1 MVSRAYRAA
10 SLAATLV
17 FASPARA
24 ACADLLPAENAPAG
38 PIREVTAEDLI
49 QLRDIGFPDA
59 AVTGASPLAISPDG
73 THAAFVISRAELQ
86 TDSYCEGL
94 VVIPLASG
102 KPRLLDSGGE
112 FIPLQAFVRSLL
124 VSVGLPN
131 PVTPAW
137 SPDGRSLAYLK
148 RRDGITQA
156 DIVDVATGATKART
170 QSPTDVEDLQ
180 WSADGRLLFT
190 TRPGLSTAREAIERE
205 GRSGWLY
212 DARIAP
218 NYGPAPR
225 ITQTDASAATFVL
238 DLSTGMIGPA
248 SPTQSRAPYA
258 SAVLHLGARAQ
269 LRPDG
274 DSLVAPQR
282 VWAITDAGT
291 PVRCNAATCRGRISG
306 VWWDSEAS
314 AVRFL
319 RREGWNGEIYAFY
332 VWRPGSAAPVRT
344 YLTTETVENC
354 VPAQEQLLCTLES
367 AALPRR
373 IVLLDPQGGAMRT
386 VFDPN
391 PEFSRIRLGPV
402 RRLKWRNDRGL
413 SAWGDLVLPPHSRAG
428 TKLPLVIVQ
437 YHSRGFLR
445 GGTGDEYPIYL
456 LAARGFAVLSFERPR
471 DIADTIPG
479 LRTEAALNAADERGW
494 ADRKSL
500 LSSILAGVAAA
511 VKTGRIDP
519 RRIGITGLSDGATSA
534 RFALINSKR
543 FAAAAISSCCLEPK
557 TVMTYGG
564 IAWARFNRT
573 IGYPPATKTDPSFW
587 RPASL
592 ALNAAKIKT
601 PLLMQL
607 SDDEYL
613 LSLEAFEALREK
625 GDPVELYVFP
635 GEHHVKWQPIHRL
648 AIYERNID
656 WFAFWLECLEDSSPA
671 KVAEYGRWRAMRR
684 KAQATARLCPRLTHV
699 SSSNVPSFPRL

>member
-1 MVSRAYRAA
+1 MVRRAYRAA
-10 SLAATLV
+10 TLAATLV
-17 FASPARA
+17 FASPASA
-24 ACADLLPAENAPAG
+24 GCADLLPAESAPAG
-38 PIREVTAEDLI
+38 PTREVTAEDLI
-49 QLRDIGFPDA
+49 RLRDIGFPDA

-73 THAAFVISRAELQ
+73 THAAFVLSRAELQ
-86 TDSYCEGL
+86 TNSYCEGL
-94 VVIPLASG
+94 VVIPLGSG

-124 VSVGLPN
+124 VTVGLPK
-131 PVTPAW
+131 PVTPVW
-137 SPDGRSLAYLK
+137 SPDGGSLAYLK
-148 RRDGITQA
+148 RQDGITQA
-156 DIVDVATGATKART
+156 EIVDVATGATKART
-170 QSPTDVEDLQ
+170 QSLTDVEDLQ

-190 TRPGLSTAREAIERE
+190 SRPGFSAARKAIERE

-225 ITQTDASAATFVL
+225 IRQTDASPATFVL
-238 DLSTGMIGPA
+238 NISTGATGPA
-248 SPTQSRAPYA
+248 SPTQARAPA
-258 SAVLHLGARAQ
+258 ISAVLHSGPRAQ

-282 VWAITDAGT
+282 VWAITDEGT

-306 VWWDSEAS
+306 VWWDSAAS
-314 AVRFL
+314 AVRFV
-319 RREGWNGEIYAFY
+319 RREGWNDDTYAFY
-332 VWRPGSAAPVRT
+332 VWRPGRSAPVRT
-344 YLTTETVENC
+344 YATTDTIENC
-354 VPAQEQLLCTLES
+354 VPAQAQLLCTLET
-367 AALPRR
+367 AVLPRR
-373 IVLLDPQGGAMRT
+373 IILLDPQSGARRT

-413 SAWGDLVLPPHSRAG
+413 PAWGDLVLPPHSRTGA
-428 TKLPLVIVQ
+428 KLPLIIVQ

-445 GGTGDEYPIYL
+445 GGTGDEYPIFL

-471 DIADTIPG
+471 DVADTIPG
-479 LRTEAALNAADERGW
+479 LKTETALNAANERGW
-494 ADRKSL
+494 ADRRSL

-519 RRIGITGLSDGATSA
+519 GRVGITGLSDGATST

-564 IAWARFNRT
+564 IAWAGYNRAV
-573 IGYPPATKTDPSFW
+573 GYPPATKTDPSFW
-587 RPASL
+587 RPASF
-592 ALNAAKIKT
+592 ALNAARIKT

-625 GDPVELYVFP
+625 DDPVELYVFP

-656 WFAFWLECLEDSSPA
+656 WFTFWLECVEDPSPA
-671 KVAEYGRWRAMRR
+671 KAAEYVRWRAMRS
-684 KAQATARLCPRLTHV
+684 KAPATARLCPRLSRV
-699 SSSNVPSFPRL
+699 SSSNGPSFPHR